1 MKKLFLSI
9 LMLMASVMAQ
19 AQVKIAPKLTVG
31 QKMVYT
37 NEMNSKSTL
46 GDTKVTN
53 KTTYLVSEKTS
64 DGYIIDVTTTDFDVT
79 SGQGFMGVIMVLT
92 QKMVENITTRV
103 NVDNDGKAI
112 GIVNYDEMKQ
122 KSIQNLNQI
131 LDNLYAEN
139 PELAITMNK
148 QDIIKSVEGEVSE
161 AAFLKS
167 IVLTPNNILT
177 LNGKTISNQQTE
189 KYLNIQDIQMK
200 RTFTISDDGKTIT
213 ADSKVDMTKDELKK
227 FIIDKV
233 TKSMPNQAEAM
244 MANIDMVINS
254 GMLNITGTEKT
265 IYKFMDNGWIQ
276 SLNYTVNMNVM
287 GQNINMNS
295 IATLVQ

>member
-1 MKKLFLSI
+1 
-9 LMLMASVMAQ
+9 MASVMAQ

>member
-1 MKKLFLSI
+1 
-9 LMLMASVMAQ
+9 MLMASVMAQ

-200 RTFTISDDGKTIT
+200 CTFTISDDGKTIT